1 MTLVAYGL
9 RRAPTVVGASRLR
22 VNVGCTVTGSDV
34 SLWGKKMKS
43 NLIWTTQLTAKLTPL
58 KSFPSENEQ
67 MFLFT

>member
-1 MTLVAYGL
+1 MH
-9 RRAPTVVGASRLR
+9 RDRL
-22 VNVGCTVTGSDV
+22 GCFP
-34 SLWGKKMKS
+34 LGKRNES